1 MYFSPY
7 LNLFCISASGNSNT
21 IHVIIQTRTFGIT
34 YYSFFLHFP
43 LPNQSPNHMVATFFI
58 FLKSDPCST
67 SHWLLTQFWLNIFF
81 SRTIA
86 SLLSGTMCLA
96 LVSSKINMTL
106 NPARPFKVENLMV
119 LLFYVNFFLN
129 FSWSSQKFQ
138 NLKICIILF
147 MIYALLPFMP
157 LSGAS
162 LPRKSCCLTKLN
174 P

>member
-1 MYFSPY
+1 MYLSPY

-34 YYSFFLHFP
+34 YYFFFLHIL
-43 LPNQSPNHMVATFFI
+43 LPSHQIIWMQLSSYFSNPIPALHPICYWHNSDFI
-58 FLKSDPCST
+58 
-67 SHWLLTQFWLNIFF
+67 F

-96 LVSSKINMTL
+96 LLSSKINTML
-106 NPARPFKVENLMV
+106 NPARPFKVGNLMV
-119 LLFYVNFFLN
+119 LLFYVLFFLN

-138 NLKICIILF
+138 NLKICIVLF
-147 MIYALLPFMP
+147 IIYALLPFMH
-157 LSGAS
+157 LSIAS
-162 LPRKSCCLTKLN
+162 LPRKPCYLTKLN